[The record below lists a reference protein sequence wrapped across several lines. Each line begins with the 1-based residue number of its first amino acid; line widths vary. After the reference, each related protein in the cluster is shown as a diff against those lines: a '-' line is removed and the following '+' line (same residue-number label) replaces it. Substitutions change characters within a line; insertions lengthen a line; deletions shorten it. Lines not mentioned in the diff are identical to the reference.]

1 MQSLNPKQPLK
12 SIEDL
17 FPKIILNTE
26 AKDKINNK
34 IKTIEQQII
43 RDNLIY
49 WTGNFGREI
58 YNGIKC
64 NDIFEEQMNLQDNID
79 KFQDFTRPIS
89 QTKRDKKV
97 LTFESI
103 NKPLEGRQKV
113 LNGFKSKI
121 SPTRKTTQGTGL

>member
-1 MQSLNPKQPLK
+1 MQKPTQNQETKQAEALQSLNPKQPLK

-49 WTGNFGREI
+49 
-58 YNGIKC
+58 
-64 NDIFEEQMNLQDNID
+64 
-79 KFQDFTRPIS
+79 
-89 QTKRDKKV
+89 
-97 LTFESI
+97 
-103 NKPLEGRQKV
+103 
-113 LNGFKSKI
+113 
-121 SPTRKTTQGTGL
+121 